1 MSARHKASAA
11 QATARLCTPI
21 LASHSPRCA
30 ELSLL
35 TPPLYPCQTRNH
47 RHRWYLEPRGCPQ
60 DFLLGHCPAPL
71 SCWHHGMAQ
80 HRGTPGASHP
90 KQGRSSGSWEATAQF
105 PVLSQC
111 QQSLWHPQTDR
122 ATLLQPAPS
131 KSWDQPGL
139 PRSRVPALLLSIPV
153 SVPWLSWLLCEL
165 LLSHHRPAKAT
176 RAAVGHQSSR
186 GAQQWLMK
194 AGHSFSPHGIRP
206 QGLPTPSRADK
217 GCPAWAELLCQGK
230 QFHWGALYL
239 QTLSQGSCTE
249 QPCTGAGIHH
259 PRIRLQRQHC

>member
-1 MSARHKASAA
+1 MSPGLPAWPLPCSAVLLAPWHGPAQRHTWCQSPKAGKEQWKLGGNSPVSSSLSA
-11 QATARLCTPI
+11 CGI
-21 LASHSPRCA
+21 LSGA
-30 ELSLL
+30 ELALAL
-35 TPPLYPCQTRNH
+35 PA
-47 RHRWYLEPRGCPQ
+47 EP
-60 DFLLGHCPAPL
+60 
-71 SCWHHGMAQ
+71 
-80 HRGTPGASHP
+80 
-90 KQGRSSGSWEATAQF
+90 
-105 PVLSQC
+105 
-111 QQSLWHPQTDR
+111 DR

-217 GCPAWAELLCQGK
+217 GAPAWAELLYQGK

>member
-1 MSARHKASAA
+1 MVSARHKASAA

-90 KQGRSSGSWEATAQF
+90 TQGRSSGSWEATAQF
-105 PVLSQC
+105 PVLCQPVASSVEQSWCWHCQLSLTEPHSCSLHPAKAGISLGCPGAGSQPC
-111 QQSLWHPQTDR
+111 CSPFLSLSHGSPGYSVSCFCHTTGLPKPPEQPWGTAVADEGRSQ
-122 ATLLQPAPS
+122 LLT
-131 KSWDQPGL
+131 SWDQTPGT
-139 PRSRVPALLLSIPV
+139 P
-153 SVPWLSWLLCEL
+153 
-165 LLSHHRPAKAT
+165 HT
-176 RAAVGHQSSR
+176 
-186 GAQQWLMK
+186 QQ
-194 AGHSFSPHGIRP
+194 G
-206 QGLPTPSRADK
+206 
-217 GCPAWAELLCQGK
+217 
-230 QFHWGALYL
+230 
-239 QTLSQGSCTE
+239 
-249 QPCTGAGIHH
+249 
-259 PRIRLQRQHC
+259 